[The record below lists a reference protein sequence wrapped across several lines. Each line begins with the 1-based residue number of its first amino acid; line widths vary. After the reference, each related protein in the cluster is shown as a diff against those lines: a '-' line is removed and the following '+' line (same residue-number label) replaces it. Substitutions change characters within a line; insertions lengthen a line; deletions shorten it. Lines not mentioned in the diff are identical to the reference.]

1 MQTDTDLQKQQAG
14 NGPHASEPLNAVNL
28 AVLNDPMAPLVSRI
42 ELLLKIVGR
51 PMHYDE
57 IADCLGQPL
66 PLVIHTLVTH
76 S

>member
-1 MQTDTDLQKQQAG
+1 MHTDTDLLKQLAG
-14 NGPHASEPLNAVNL
+14 NGPHASESLNAANQ
-28 AVLNDPMAPLVSRI
+28 AVLADPSVSLVNRI

-66 PLVIHTLVTH
+66 PLVMHTLVTH

>member
-1 MQTDTDLQKQQAG
+1 
-14 NGPHASEPLNAVNL
+14 
-28 AVLNDPMAPLVSRI
+28 LNDPMAPLVSRI

>member
-1 MQTDTDLQKQQAG
+1 MQTDTSLLKQLAG

-57 IADCLGQPL
+57 IANCLGQPL
-66 PLVIHTLVTH
+66 PLVIHTLVAH